1 MFYQNHS
8 LALSCHILQFNFK
21 KSLEL
26 DLKNLR
32 LPYWSRFNFMI
43 YWTWTWEI
51 LEPSYWTCIDFMI
64 YWTWA

>member
-21 KSLEL
+21 KTLEL
-26 DLKNLR
+26 DLKSLG
-32 LPYWSRFNFMI
+32 LPWSRFNFMI

-51 LEPSYWTCIDFMI
+51 LEPS
-64 YWTWA
+64 